1 MLNAHGERKENA
13 LPILCVENGMVIL
26 RLSEI
31 FGVHQSLKRSVKGGN
46 YHSSSFKGTVA
57 LGLTNPK
64 VSLHLS
70 LFYDLTKMLVICF
83 LTA

>member
-1 MLNAHGERKENA
+1 MFDAHAERKETA

-26 RLSEI
+26 RFSEI
-31 FGVHQSLKRSVKGGN
+31 FGLHQSLKRSVKGSN

-57 LGLTNPK
+57 LGLANPK
-64 VSLHLS
+64 VCLHQS

-83 LTA
+83 LTT